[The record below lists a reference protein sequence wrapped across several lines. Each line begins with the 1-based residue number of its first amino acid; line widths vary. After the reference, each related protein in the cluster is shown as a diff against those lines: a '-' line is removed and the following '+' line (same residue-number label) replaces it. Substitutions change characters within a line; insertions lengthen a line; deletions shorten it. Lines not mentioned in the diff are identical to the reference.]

1 MRRGAA
7 GPAKRPSSRLVVR
20 EHKHGCTSQRAVA
33 RRGGQGHPDAGC
45 AVVTVSASVS
55 GIRCPVSG
63 ASVRCPRAPVHA
75 TGVRCGRLSVQVSSV
90 RRPCVPA
97 SAVSD
102 GNEVAGCGGGAGRR
116 TAGMAGVGAVTRHVH
131 DGTSSARGWSLAL
144 EAGAGRAGPAEG
156 RLGLG
161 RRRGRWLAV
170 GQADRV
176 ADRERGWMRAGSP
189 IERQLAVTTLRG
201 HCVRPGPGLAG
212 L

>member
-7 GPAKRPSSRLVVR
+7 WPAERPSSRLVVR

-33 RRGGQGHPDAGC
+33 QRGGQGGPDAGC
-45 AVVTVSASVS
+45 AVVTVSAFVS

-63 ASVRCPRAPVHA
+63 ASVRCPTGACPGDRCLVRASARPGVQCPA
-75 TGVRCGRLSVQVSSV
+75 SGIRASGVRCV
-90 RRPCVPA
+90 RR
-97 SAVSD
+97 D
-102 GNEVAGCGGGAGRR
+102 EVAGCGGGAGSR
-116 TAGMAGVGAVTRHVH
+116 TAGMAGGGVVARHVH
-131 DGTSSARGWSLAL
+131 DGASSARGWSLAL

-176 ADRERGWMRAGSP
+176 ADRERLDAREDRPSGGSW
-189 IERQLAVTTLRG
+189 R
-201 HCVRPGPGLAG
+201 
-212 L
+212 